1 LEEIMSEKIH
11 SGKASPEQIHYAN
24 MLFYGCWGGL
34 GLMAVTYLL
43 YVFGVITPHVPLK
56 MVPLM
61 WSEPVGTYL
70 ELGQVPTGWGWTALI
85 LKGDFLNFLGIVLLA
100 GMTIV
105 CYIPLIPVF
114 MKRKEYVFA
123 GLALA
128 EILVLLFAASGIV
141 GGGAH

>member
-1 LEEIMSEKIH
+1 MSDIIH
-11 SGKASPEQIHYAN
+11 TGKASPEQITYAN

-43 YVFGVITPHVPLK
+43 YVFGIITPHIPLSQ
-56 MVPLM
+56 VPLM

-70 ELGQVPTGWGWTALI
+70 QLGKVPTGWGWSVLI

-114 MKRKEYVFA
+114 MKRKEFVFA
-123 GLALA
+123 ALALT

>member
-1 LEEIMSEKIH
+1 MSEIIH
-11 SGKASPEQIHYAN
+11 TGKATPEQVTYAN

-43 YVFGVITPHVPLK
+43 YVFGVLTPHVKLEL
-56 MVPLM
+56 VPLL
-61 WSEPVGTYL
+61 WSQPVGTYL
-70 ELGQVPTGWGWTALI
+70 ELGQVPHGWGWTVLI

-123 GLALA
+123 TLALA
-128 EILVLLFAASGIV
+128 EILVLMFAASGIV

>member
-1 LEEIMSEKIH
+1 MSEKH
-11 SGKASPEQIHYAN
+11 NGKATPEQVTYAN

-43 YVFGVITPHVPLK
+43 YVTGLVTPHIPLEK
-56 MVPLM
+56 IPLM

-70 ELGQVPTGWGWTALI
+70 ELGQVPTGWGWSVLI

-100 GMTIV
+100 AMTLV
-105 CYIPLIPVF
+105 CYIPLIPAF
-114 MKRKEYVFA
+114 LKRKEFVFA
-123 GLALA
+123 GLAVA
-128 EILVLLFAASGIV
+128 EILVLALAASGIV

>member
-1 LEEIMSEKIH
+1 MSEIIH
-11 SGKASPEQIHYAN
+11 TGKATPEQVTYAN

-34 GLMAVTYLL
+34 ALMAVTYLL
-43 YVFGVITPHVPLK
+43 YVFGVITPHVPLEK
-56 MVPLM
+56 VPLL
-61 WSEPVGTYL
+61 WSQPVGTYL
-70 ELGQVPTGWGWTALI
+70 ELGRVPTGWGWSVLI

-114 MKRKEYVFA
+114 LKRKEFVFA

>member
-1 LEEIMSEKIH
+1 MSEKIH
-11 SGKASPEQIHYAN
+11 SGKASPEQVTYAN

-43 YVFGVITPHVPLK
+43 YVFGIITPHIPLK

-70 ELGQVPTGWGWTALI
+70 ELGQVPTGWGWSALI

-105 CYIPLIPVF
+105 CYIPLIPVYV
-114 MKRKEYVFA
+114 KRKEFVFA